1 MIKKSIIT
9 LSAVAALATTSFA
22 GGDSDIAAQLAA
34 MKQEI
39 ASLKSQLS
47 TNTASI
53 AKVDKLAKKATKKA
67 NHAKMLAN
75 NDNLKFSVD
84 FRTAIDK
91 INYTMADGTKKKN
104 DGLMTNRLWLKAA
117 YAPSEN
123 VSFRSTLSYNKA
135 YGDTA
140 NHSQS
145 NTTPGYADFDWVT
158 NENAIGNELKIKE
171 AYWLYVNDTFLGNN
185 VSWTA
190 SVGRRPSTDGMGIN
204 LREDQDS
211 KSPLAHTVNVEF
223 DGASF
228 KFALDKVTPLTGGWV
243 KLCMGR
249 GLTNATK
256 RFTQDGSDYSEDE
269 TLHGNVDMVGFIF
282 VPYDDGQYSV
292 NTQYSVAKNMI
303 GFDQMDMNIAGA
315 AAVGV
320 STASTANTTAIA
332 AANAA
337 AAAYAAAP
345 SPTTGGAYQ
354 TAIGAAVTAASNLA
368 TAQDAARAAAPVFK
382 DQGDLKLANVVFKA
396 NGIGNEI
403 NDFLDNTTLVA
414 SWAQSQTVSNG
425 QMLGSADNQTGHSEW
440 VALNMPAG
448 DDARFG
454 IEWNQGSK
462 YWRSVTY
469 GEDTMIGSKLAA
481 RGSAVEA
488 YYNRNLTKALSM
500 SLRATKI
507 DYDYTGSNGF
517 FGSDGT
523 PITIAAAKAAYAA
536 GTGGNVVESAKD
548 IRFAINYRY

>member
-1 MIKKSIIT
+1 MMKKTLIS
-9 LSAVAALATTSFA
+9 LSAVAALATTSYA

-34 MKQEI
+34 MQKEI

-47 TNTASI
+47 ANTASI
-53 AKVDKLAKKATKKA
+53 QKVDKLAKKAGKQA
-67 NHAKMLAN
+67 NSAKTLAN
-75 NDNLKFSVD
+75 GDNLKFSVD

-91 INYTMADGTKKKN
+91 IEYNMADGTTKKN

-123 VSFRSTLSYNKA
+123 VSFRSVLSYNKA

-145 NTTPGYADFDWVT
+145 NTNPGYADFDWVT
-158 NENAIGNELKIKE
+158 NENAISNELKIKE
-171 AYWLYVNDTFLGNN
+171 AYWLYVNDTFLGND
-185 VSWTA
+185 VAWTA

-204 LREDQDS
+204 LREDQDQ

-228 KFALDKVTPLTGGWV
+228 KFGLDQVTPLTGGWV

-249 GLTNATK
+249 GLTNATQ
-256 RFTQDGSDYSEDE
+256 RFTQDGSDYATDE
-269 TLHGNVDMVGFIF
+269 TLHNNVDMIGFIF

-303 GFDQMDMNIAGA
+303 GFDADEMAIAGA
-315 AAVGV
+315 AAQEVYSANVAHEAATSAVATAMAGYMAGTVTQTDYNNIVGAATV
-320 STASTANTTAIA
+320 TASA
-332 AANAA
+332 
-337 AAAYAAAP
+337 
-345 SPTTGGAYQ
+345 
-354 TAIGAAVTAASNLA
+354 LA
-368 TAQDAARAAAPVFK
+368 TAQDTARAAAPVFK
-382 DQGDLKLANVVFKA
+382 DQGDLKLANIVFKA
-396 NGIGNEI
+396 NGIGKEI
-403 NDFLDNTTLVA
+403 NDFLDNTTLIA

-425 QMLGSADNQTGHSEW
+425 QMLGSAENQTGHSEW
-440 VALNMPAG
+440 IALNMPAG
-448 DDARFG
+448 EDARFG

-481 RGSAVEA
+481 RGTAVEA
-488 YYNRNLTKALSM
+488 YYNRTLTKALSM

-507 DYDYTGSNGF
+507 DYDYAGSNGF
-517 FGSDGT
+517 FGFDGN
-523 PITIAAAKAAYAA
+523 PDGIGADYVI
-536 GTGGNVVESAKD
+536 EAKD